1 MKKTV
6 EQLTKEFIE
15 IMAENGFEAT
25 GEKDYAGN
33 DIYSRKWERTSE
45 VVWHGLVHSSYE
57 IRAKISY
64 GYPLIQIYQDG
75 RRTDTRDYSSPKR
88 ALNAIKEI
96 IRFAGYEF

>member
-15 IMAENGFEAT
+15 IMTKNGFEAT

-64 GYPLIQIYQDG
+64 GYPRLQQPQAGTERHERDHPL
-75 RRTDTRDYSSPKR
+75 RRIRILSP
-88 ALNAIKEI
+88 
-96 IRFAGYEF
+96 